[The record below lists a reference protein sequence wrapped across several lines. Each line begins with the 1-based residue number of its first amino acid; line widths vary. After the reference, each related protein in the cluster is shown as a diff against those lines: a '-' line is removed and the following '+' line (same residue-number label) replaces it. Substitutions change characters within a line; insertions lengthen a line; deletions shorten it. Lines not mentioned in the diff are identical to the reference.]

1 MAKFLQWNIRS
12 VNSNYE
18 DLKLLVHNHHPKVVA
33 LQDTVKDFTFSG
45 YHVYHKKLINDSSPG
60 GVALMIENS
69 LVSSEID
76 LLTDLEASAVRVS
89 VGKKT
94 FTFCSLYL
102 YPSICYLCLRVS

>member
-45 YHVYHKKLINDSSPG
+45 YQN
-60 GVALMIENS
+60 
-69 LVSSEID
+69 VS
-76 LLTDLEASAVRVS
+76 T
-89 VGKKT
+89 K
-94 FTFCSLYL
+94 
-102 YPSICYLCLRVS
+102 